1 MLDSYVFVHK
11 DKLDEIEGCGMKLSL
26 WADRRVV
33 INGEEKN
40 FISSLLNPRDNMD
53 KYKSKDF
60 KAIKLEVDML
70 YCYVAEGFLF
80 KRNFQPL
87 HNSSLY
93 EETIIPAKDYVFGM
107 YRQPECLIAKT
118 ILPNEMKIPGKGL
131 SFPLFYESSESL
143 YLNKIMQSMREENPR
158 FDDIVLYYYFDNLA
172 KCGEVEKVTDEVT
185 GIAAF
190 SLKDGRKPVV
200 LTLFEQEALL
210 EG

>member
-11 DKLDEIEGCGMKLSL
+11 DKLDEIEGCGMKLSR
-26 WADRRVV
+26 WADRQVV

-53 KYKSKDF
+53 RYKSTDF
-60 KAIKLEVDML
+60 KVVKLEIDMR
-70 YCYVAEGFLF
+70 YCFVAEGFLL
-80 KRNFQPL
+80 KRDFHSL

-93 EETIIPAKDYVFGM
+93 EETIIPAKDYIFGM

-118 ILPNEMKIPGKGL
+118 ILPNEMKISGKGL
-131 SFPLFYESSESL
+131 SFPFFYESSESL
-143 YLNKIMQSMREENPR
+143 YLNKIMQSMRDETPR
-158 FDDIVLYYYFDNLA
+158 FDDVVLYYYFDNLA
-172 KCGEVEKVTDEVT
+172 KCGGAEKMTDESA

-190 SLKDGRKPVV
+190 SFKDGRRPVV
-200 LTLFEQEALL
+200 LALFEQEALL